1 MRPLSLLNIVS
12 YWKNS
17 KSEAC
22 AKKLSQ
28 MLASNIGNERRVIGL
43 KIYVRYCSYSLVQ
56 ICGLYDLCSEFSDGS
71 KFENFFLNMVG
82 FGGKNAK
89 QKNYIRL
96 KYQEK

>member
-1 MRPLSLLNIVS
+1 MRPLSLLNVVA

-17 KSEAC
+17 NSQAC

-28 MLASNIGNERRVIGL
+28 MLASNIDNERRVIGL
-43 KIYVRYCSYSLVQ
+43 RIYVRYCSYSLVQ

-71 KFENFFLNMVG
+71 KFENFFLDMVG
-82 FGGKNAK
+82 FKGKKCQA
-89 QKNYIRL
+89 KNYIGL